1 MNELRQQI
9 PVSFSG
15 QGGEY
20 FRIWIVNLCLSI
32 LTLGIY
38 SAWAKVRRTQYFY
51 RHTSVAGASFD
62 YHGNPVAILKGR
74 IIALTLFVG
83 YSVASNLNPIAGLA
97 VFAVLMAV
105 MPWLLVRSYRFK
117 LHNASYR
124 GLRFSFHGSTG
135 DAYVYFLL
143 LPLAS
148 YVSLGFL
155 WPLAHQQITRF
166 IRNNS
171 RYGNG
176 RFAFQSGAGAFYVP
190 YLIVFGVSILL
201 ILAAIGLGAWWVA
214 DLPQAPA
221 GDAARQAE
229 ILRIVLVAVMAV
241 YIGLLLF
248 AVPYL
253 GARLQN
259 VIWNNT
265 SLGPVGFVSTLRAR
279 DLFGI
284 LISNL
289 LLIILTLG
297 LFKPFADLRL
307 VRYRMQHL
315 SLLADADLDA
325 FIAEREQEVAAT
337 GEEMADLFDLD
348 ISI

>member
-1 MNELRQQI
+1 
-9 PVSFSG
+9 
-15 QGGEY
+15 
-20 FRIWIVNLCLSI
+20 
-32 LTLGIY
+32 
-38 SAWAKVRRTQYFY
+38 
-51 RHTSVAGASFD
+51 
-62 YHGNPVAILKGR
+62 
-74 IIALTLFVG
+74 
-83 YSVASNLNPIAGLA
+83 
-97 VFAVLMAV
+97 
-105 MPWLLVRSYRFK
+105 
-117 LHNASYR
+117 
-124 GLRFSFHGSTG
+124 
-135 DAYVYFLL
+135 
-143 LPLAS
+143 
-148 YVSLGFL
+148 
-155 WPLAHQQITRF
+155 
-166 IRNNS
+166 
-171 RYGNG
+171 
-176 RFAFQSGAGAFYVP
+176 
-190 YLIVFGVSILL
+190 
-201 ILAAIGLGAWWVA
+201 
-214 DLPQAPA
+214 
-221 GDAARQAE
+221 
-229 ILRIVLVAVMAV
+229 MAV

-307 VRYRMQHL
+307 ARYRMQHL